1 MTKPYRTV
9 PIDETLERLP
19 AERQARVKARA
30 KQIIAE
36 ELALR
41 ELRKLRQVTQEEVAR
56 RLGGRQVYIS
66 RLERRADMKLSTL
79 KNYVEAIGG
88 ELQLVVTFPE
98 GTEALIKDLGV
109 RDDETKVPAKA

>member
-1 MTKPYRTV
+1 MTKAYQAIPV
-9 PIDETLERLP
+9 DETLAQLP
-19 AERQARVKARA
+19 AERQARIKARA
-30 KQIIAE
+30 QDIIAE

-41 ELRKLRQVTQEEVAR
+41 DLRKLRHVTKEEVAR

-88 ELQLVVTFPE
+88 ELQLMVTFPE
-98 GTEALIKDLGV
+98 GTEVQIKRLGG
-109 RDDETKVPAKA
+109 DAKGGKVAAKG